1 MVAIIPAES
10 AQKAVSKKGITFRWI
25 YIILPVAILLLS
37 IIFTAYFYRLLPG
50 EVAYH
55 FSDGLPDGW
64 MDRGAI
70 VAWTL
75 TPQIFLVLLAA
86 TIVFGVIKL
95 GALFQRAG
103 GSPAVPGKILLLMGN
118 MVALPQII
126 ISFAML
132 DIFSYNAY
140 QTHIMPLWL
149 FSLIVMVAGGIV
161 LGILLFGMALRQPR
175 N

>member
-1 MVAIIPAES
+1 MAIPPES
-10 AQKAVSKKGITFRWI
+10 AQKAVANNNASFRWI
-25 YIILPVAILLLS
+25 YIILPAAILLLS

-64 MDRGAI
+64 MGRGAI

-75 TPQIFLVLLAA
+75 TPQVFLALLAA
-86 TIVFGVIKL
+86 AIVFGIIKL

-103 GSPAVPGKILLLMGN
+103 GSPVMPGKILLLMGN

-140 QTHIMPLWL
+140 QIHIMPLWL
-149 FSLIVMVAGGIV
+149 FALIVMVVG
-161 LGILLFGMALRQPR
+161 GILLGVLLLGMAFRQTR